1 MEKKL
6 ENGCCISAVMTPKR
20 GVTVTYSGSRHDVC
34 ATFGVLCYEFLK
46 FGVLSYDDMRCALI
60 SALIME
66 TTLLR

>member
-1 MEKKL
+1 MEKKSG
-6 ENGCCISAVMTPKR
+6 NGCCITAAMSPKY
-20 GVTVTYSGSRHDVC
+20 GVTVSSSGSHHDIC

-46 FGVLSYDDMRCALI
+46 TGVLSYDDMRFALT